1 MSRFS
6 VVEAARPVEIFALSK
21 AYKEDTNPKKVDLG
35 IGAYRTN
42 EGKPWVLPVVRKA
55 EQALSKDESL
65 NHEYL
70 GQLGLDKFSELATK
84 MLLGENSAAIK
95 ENRAFGIHCLSG
107 TGSLRVGADFLT
119 RCAKFTTVYVSQPS
133 W

>member
-1 MSRFS
+1 MLN
-6 VVEAARPVEIFALSK
+6 VPKINLYLK
-21 AYKEDTNPKKVDLG
+21 NTNLTLQCLLVS
-35 IGAYRTN
+35 AYRTN

-95 ENRAFGIHCLSG
+95 ENRVWLFNLLH
-107 TGSLRVGADFLT
+107 T
-119 RCAKFTTVYVSQPS
+119 
-133 W
+133 